1 MATAADRQSERVMT
15 YMKRGSVAGPP
26 ITDGGMNTSAGGA
39 RNAIGM
45 IMITITTGI
54 TTTTESC
61 RIR

>member
-1 MATAADRQSERVMT
+1 MT
-15 YMKRGSVAGPP
+15 YMKRGSTAGAP

-39 RNAIGM
+39 QNMIGM
-45 IMITITTGI
+45 NTITITTGI